1 MLRGKPPDLRSDRGP
16 ERRQG
21 RLDRRRQRRAE
32 PGRGGAEPD
41 ERPRRQRAAEDRRQ
55 PDHLLDRKLVRRT
68 RDRAAVRLRQQPF
81 EGHHHHLARLDSD
94 SGVDEHARD
103 AIRDA
108 EQRID
113 VERRGAV
120 LLDQAQNADRQPIDR
135 ARTGGVVA
143 PLGLAT
149 HDEPDPCPGRV
160 DGARRADGTARRHPV
175 TPGRSTGRGSGSH
188 TRCTGRS
195 SG

>member
-1 MLRGKPPDLRSDRGP
+1 M
-16 ERRQG
+16 
-21 RLDRRRQRRAE
+21 
-32 PGRGGAEPD
+32 
-41 ERPRRQRAAEDRRQ
+41 RPSE
-55 PDHLLDRKLVRRT
+55 
-68 RDRAAVRLRQQPF
+68 QPF
-81 EGHHHHLARLDSD
+81 EGHHDHLARLDSD

-120 LLDQAQNADRQPIDR
+120 LLDEAQHADRQPIDR
-135 ARTGGVVA
+135 ARASGVVA

-149 HDEPDPCPGRV
+149 HDEPDPCPGRADGPGRT
-160 DGARRADGTARRHPV
+160 DGAARRHPV
-175 TPGRSTGRGSGSH
+175 TLVRSTGRGSGWH
-188 TRCTGRS
+188 TRYTGRS